1 MTTTDNAPVTAQD
14 FLDAMF
20 PVSTSKERFEKL
32 LSRAC
37 YNAFI
42 FGRKQ
47 GLKEM
52 DEARNYLQHE
62 MAEKG
67 PLSKYGQRTAQ
78 NTVDTLRQEYSAK

>member
-1 MTTTDNAPVTAQD
+1 MNTTTDNAPVKVQD

-42 FGRKQ
+42 FGRKA

-52 DEARNYLQHE
+52 Y
-62 MAEKG
+62 
-67 PLSKYGQRTAQ
+67 TAVSENFNVSQ
-78 NTVDTLRQEYSAK
+78 FANKETLKLMSEFSH